1 MPSQDYL
8 KKEPKKCFPD
18 FNNGSSWRDNNHNTK
33 SNVFFIFI
41 NYEDVDVYE
50 KVLMATRRQIGAGK
64 ALKDEDP
71 MYSV

>member
-1 MPSQDYL
+1 MTGNENEHVRLVP
-8 KKEPKKCFPD
+8 
-18 FNNGSSWRDNNHNTK
+18 
-33 SNVFFIFI
+33 NVNALRLNSMKNIWGVI

>member
-1 MPSQDYL
+1 MEVVGEIITTIPI
-8 KKEPKKCFPD
+8 P
-18 FNNGSSWRDNNHNTK
+18 
-33 SNVFFIFI
+33 FFIFI

-71 MYSV
+71 MCSVYYPALFDISDN